1 MRISTNM
8 LYQLSNNDLTGMQ
21 GSLIKLQQ
29 QIDAQQRVLTPSD
42 DPVAAAR
49 ALDVT
54 QSQMMNAQYQINRN
68 NADAS
73 LSQVNNTLESMTA
86 MLTKIKSNVI
96 SAGNASFSNAERAN
110 LATELQGNLK
120 EILGYANATDAL
132 GNYLFSGFKS
142 TTQPFTTDPSGAI
155 VYNGDQGQQTLQ
167 VDSTR
172 QMEISASGQTVFQGN
187 GQDTFKTIQNLINT
201 LAVPVTEAAN
211 NADNAAALLFEYPA
225 GSGQKPIAAYKTAQA
240 NLDAASPTDPNYGTL
255 FTQAAQAKLGADA
268 ANAARTP
275 IPGSQAALVKA
286 LGQIGSSLD
295 TQMNNIGAVKASV
308 GARQTEIDNLNDSG
322 AAKNVMYTDT
332 TNNLL
337 GRTPGDLTAM
347 ISQLALQQTFLQ
359 AAQKTFVSTSS
370 LSLLNYL
377 K

>member
-8 LYQLSNNDLTGMQ
+8 LYQLSNNDLTSMQ

-54 QSQMMNAQYQINRN
+54 QSQVMNAQYQTNRN

-142 TTQPFTTDPSGAI
+142 TTQPFTIDPSGAI

-211 NADNAAALLFEYPA
+211 NADNAAALLFVYPA
-225 GSGQKPIAAYKTAQA
+225 GSGQTPIAAYKTAQA

>member
-8 LYQLSNNDLTGMQ
+8 LYQLSNNDLTSMQ

-54 QSQMMNAQYQINRN
+54 QSQVMNAQYQTNRN

-142 TTQPFTTDPSGAI
+142 TTQPFTIDPSGAI

-167 VDSTR
+167 VDSTGR
-172 QMEISASGQTVFQGN
+172 WKSAR
-187 GQDTFKTIQNLINT
+187 
-201 LAVPVTEAAN
+201 PVRLCFRVT
-211 NADNAAALLFEYPA
+211 
-225 GSGQKPIAAYKTAQA
+225 GK
-240 NLDAASPTDPNYGTL
+240 
-255 FTQAAQAKLGADA
+255 
-268 ANAARTP
+268 
-275 IPGSQAALVKA
+275 IPSRPSR
-286 LGQIGSSLD
+286 I
-295 TQMNNIGAVKASV
+295 
-308 GARQTEIDNLNDSG
+308 
-322 AAKNVMYTDT
+322 
-332 TNNLL
+332 
-337 GRTPGDLTAM
+337 
-347 ISQLALQQTFLQ
+347 
-359 AAQKTFVSTSS
+359 
-370 LSLLNYL
+370 
-377 K
+377 

>member
-142 TTQPFTTDPSGAI
+142 TTQPFTIDPSGAI

-211 NADNAAALLFEYPA
+211 NADNAAALLFVYPA
-225 GSGQKPIAAYKTAQA
+225 GSGQTPIAAYKTAQA
-240 NLDAASPTDPNYGTL
+240 NLDAANPTDPNYGTL

-295 TQMNNIGAVKASV
+295 LQMNNIGAVKASV

-337 GRTPGDLTAM
+337 GRTPSDLTSM